1 MIGEFVI
8 LSSGDTRTGGG
19 ILNFVTNDGCTGK
32 MIVVPKFRKAKLE
45 WVPFRCKLG
54 PQSEWES
61 GMDICYD

>member
-45 WVPFRCKLG
+45 
-54 PQSEWES
+54 
-61 GMDICYD
+61 